1 MLMYDQV
8 QAHYAYTS
16 LNDAVMRIFNL
27 KQEDGEYFTD
37 NVKRLK

>member
-1 MLMYDQV
+1 MHDPV
-8 QAHYAYTS
+8 QAYYAYTS

-37 NVKRLK
+37 YVKRLK